1 MAKLVGAYETIDHRE
16 VNGWTVTLF
25 HNLSHNGTQ
34 PHGSFSAT
42 VREGVSED
50 VLSFYGETREA
61 VEREVL
67 HIVGVSPL
75 NAAALVE
82 ENADLRA
89 EVAALRETLKR
100 VKEATLDYVTFHGPS
115 CEWHYDEPDDSC
127 RACLIDKRM
136 NAACAILEG
145 K

>member
-1 MAKLVGAYETIDHRE
+1 MMNTTPHCVLCGRPEDEAYFVVPPSFSWYLSSVGASRCPEC
-16 VNGWTVTLF
+16 GAP
-25 HNLSHNGTQ
+25 Q
-34 PHGSFSAT
+34 
-42 VREGVSED
+42 GVDLVDRAE
-50 VLSFYGETREA
+50 
-61 VEREVL
+61 VEREL
-67 HIVGVSPL
+67 
-75 NAAALVE
+75 
-82 ENADLRA
+82 ADLRA